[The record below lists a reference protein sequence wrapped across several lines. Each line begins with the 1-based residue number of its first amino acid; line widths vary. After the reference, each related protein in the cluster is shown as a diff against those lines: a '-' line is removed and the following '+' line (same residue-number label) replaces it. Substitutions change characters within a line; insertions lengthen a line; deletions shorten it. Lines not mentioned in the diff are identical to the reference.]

1 MTFADIDAGNCISTF
16 LFDPYPSYWVR
27 ERIRVFSLFSAPAY
41 FIVGEIEYCDIV
53 LGNNVDFS

>member
-1 MTFADIDAGNCISTF
+1 MTFADIVAGDCISTF

-27 ERIRVFSLFSAPAY
+27 ERIRAFSAPAY
-41 FIVGEIEYCDIV
+41 FIVGEIEYWDII